1 MQSLKASES
10 ILLIDYGTVILY
22 NDVQSL
28 NAEYLIF
35 IILFLIITVVKFL
48 QPSNI
53 KLFIIFNL
61 LDNITYFKLLQF

>member
-48 QPSNI
+48 QPSKI

>member
-1 MQSLKASES
+1 MQSLKASEF
-10 ILLIDYGTVILY
+10 ILLMDYGMVILY

-28 NAEYLIF
+28 NAEYPIF
-35 IILFLIITVVKFL
+35 IILFLIITVVKFI